1 MTKWLDGPALDD
13 DVVIS
18 TRVRVARNIEKYRF
32 PSYMTVT
39 ESDTLT
45 NDILI
50 GMKEALDDNYRFIR
64 VRDIS
69 PREQMVYIED
79 HLISPN
85 MVQRKDKSSFLVR
98 NDEKATIMI
107 NEEDHI
113 RIQTLFPGF
122 NLTDAW
128 QLCSEIDDKIGE
140 KLEYAFD
147 DRWGYLTACPTNVG
161 TGLRASV
168 MLHLP
173 CITITKTINSLIEG
187 LREIGLTVRGL
198 YGEGS
203 EALGYL
209 YQISN
214 QVTLGESEE
223 EIIGKLNKVVYQII
237 QRERKTREY
246 LKEKSSLEF
255 ENRVYRSYGI
265 LSYARIM
272 TSKEAMEHLSNI
284 RLGWEMGI
292 LNNEKIR
299 DIFNLMIGVQPA
311 NIQRGLDMDMNEED
325 RDIARA
331 KIIRDFI
338 YDLEG

>member
-18 TRVRVARNIEKYRF
+18 TRVRVARNISKYRF
-32 PSYMTVT
+32 PSYMTVG

-45 NDILI
+45 EDILN
-50 GMKEALDDNYRFIR
+50 GMKDALDDNYRFIR
-64 VRDIS
+64 IRDIS
-69 PREQMVYIED
+69 TREQMIYIED

-85 MVQRKDKSSFLVR
+85 MVQRKDKSSFLIR
-98 NDEKATIMI
+98 NDEKATVMI

-122 NLTDAW
+122 NLSDAW
-128 QLCSEIDDKIGE
+128 KLCSDIDDKLGE
-140 KLEYAFD
+140 QLDYAFD

-173 CITITKTINSLIEG
+173 CITMSKTINSLIEG

-203 EALGYL
+203 KALGCL

-214 QVTLGESEE
+214 QVTLGESEND
-223 EIIGKLNKVVYQII
+223 IIDKLNKVVYQII
-237 QRERKTREY
+237 KRERKTRQY
-246 LKEKSSLEF
+246 LKENKSIEL

-272 TSKEAMEHLSNI
+272 TSKEAMEHLSNL
-284 RLGWEMGI
+284 RLGWEMG
-292 LNNEKIR
+292 LFTDENIR
-299 DIFNLMIGVQPA
+299 NIFNLMIEIQPA
-311 NIQRGLDMDMNEED
+311 NIQRGFDMDMNDED

-331 KIIRDFI
+331 KIIRDFL
-338 YDLEG
+338 YNLEG

>member
-18 TRVRVARNIEKYRF
+18 TRVRVARNLSKYKY
-32 PSYMTVT
+32 PAYMTVG
-39 ESDTLT
+39 ESDALT
-45 NDILI
+45 DDILNS
-50 GMKEALDDNYRFIR
+50 MKDALDDNYRFIR

-69 PREQMVYIED
+69 PRDQMVYIEE

-85 MVQRKDKSSFLVR
+85 MIQRKDKSSFLIR
-98 NDEKATIMI
+98 NDEKATVMI

-122 NLTDAW
+122 NLKDAW
-128 QLCSEIDDKIGE
+128 ELCSDIDDKLGE
-140 KLEYAFD
+140 KLDYAFD

-198 YGEGS
+198 HGEGS
-203 EALGYL
+203 EAIGYL
-209 YQISN
+209 YQVSN
-214 QVTLGESEE
+214 QVTLGEPEE
-223 EIIGKLNKVVYQII
+223 EIIGKLNKVVYQIVK
-237 QRERKTREY
+237 RERKTREY
-246 LKEKSSLEF
+246 LKQSKSIEL
-255 ENRVYRSYGI
+255 ENRIYRSYGI
-265 LSYARIM
+265 LSHARIM
-272 TSKEAMEHLSNI
+272 TSREAMDHLSNI

-292 LNNEKIR
+292 FNSDKIR
-299 DIFNLMIGVQPA
+299 NIFDLMIEVQPA
-311 NIQRGLDMDMNEED
+311 NIQRELDKDMSEQD

-331 KIIRDFI
+331 TIIRDYI
-338 YDLEG
+338 YNLEG

>member
-18 TRVRVARNIEKYRF
+18 TRVRVARNISKYRF
-32 PSYMTVT
+32 PSYMTVE
-39 ESDTLT
+39 ESDALT
-45 NDILI
+45 NDILN
-50 GMKEALDDNYRFIR
+50 GMKDALDDNYRFIR
-64 VRDIS
+64 IRDIP
-69 PREQMVYIED
+69 PREQMMYIED

-85 MVQRKDKSSFLVR
+85 MVQRKEKSSFLIR
-98 NDEKATIMI
+98 NDEKATVMI

-122 NLTDAW
+122 NLSDAW
-128 QLCSEIDDKIGE
+128 KLCSDIDDKLGE
-140 KLEYAFD
+140 QVNYAFD

-173 CITITKTINSLIEG
+173 CITMSKTINSLIEG

-203 EALGYL
+203 ETLGSL

-214 QVTLGESEE
+214 QITLGESEE
-223 EIIGKLNKVVYQII
+223 DIIDKLNKVVYQII
-237 QRERKTREY
+237 KRERKTREY
-246 LKEKSSLEF
+246 LTQNKDIELK
-255 ENRVYRSYGI
+255 NRVYRSYGI

-272 TSKEAMEHLSNI
+272 TSKEAMEHLSNL
-284 RLGWEMGI
+284 RLGWEMGLFSNDNI
-292 LNNEKIR
+292 QN
-299 DIFNLMIGVQPA
+299 IFNLMIEIQPA
-311 NIQRGLDMDMNEED
+311 NIQRGFDKDMNDED

-338 YDLEG
+338 NNLEG

>member
-1 MTKWLDGPALDD
+1 MAKWLDGTAIDE

-18 TRVRVARNIEKYRF
+18 TRVRVARNISKYRF
-32 PSYMTVT
+32 PSYMTVD
-39 ESDTLT
+39 ESDSLT
-45 NDILI
+45 DDILN
-50 GMKEALDDNYRFIR
+50 GMKEVIDDNYRFIR
-64 VRDIS
+64 IRDIS
-69 PREQMVYIED
+69 PRDQMVYIED

-85 MVQRKDKSSFLVR
+85 LIERKDKSSFLIR
-98 NDEKATIMI
+98 NDERAIIMI

-128 QLCSEIDDKIGE
+128 KLCSDIDDKLSE

-147 DRWGYLTACPTNVG
+147 DKWGYLTACPTNVG
-161 TGLRASV
+161 TGMRASV

-173 CITITKTINSLIEG
+173 CITMSKTINSLIEG

-203 EALGYL
+203 EAHGYL

-223 EIIGKLNKVVYQII
+223 DIIGKLNKVVYQII

-246 LKEKSSLEF
+246 LKKNNSIDF
-255 ENRVYRSYGI
+255 ENRIYRSYGI

-272 TSKEAMEHLSNI
+272 SSKEAITHLSNL
-284 RLGWEMGI
+284 RLGWEMGLFSNDEI
-292 LNNEKIR
+292 K
-299 DIFNLMIGVQPA
+299 DIFNLMIEIQPA
-311 NIQRGLDMDMNEED
+311 NIQKKFDKDMNDED

-331 KIIRDFI
+331 KKIRD
-338 YDLEG
+338 YLYNLEG

>member
-18 TRVRVARNIEKYRF
+18 TRVRVARNISKYKY
-32 PSYMTVT
+32 PSYMTVG

-45 NDILI
+45 DDILNS
-50 GMKEALDDNYRFIR
+50 MKDALDDNYRFIR
-64 VRDIS
+64 LRDIS
-69 PREQMVYIED
+69 PRDQTVYIEE

-85 MVQRKDKSSFLVR
+85 MVQRKDKSSFLIR
-98 NDEKATIMI
+98 NDEKATVMI

-128 QLCSEIDDKIGE
+128 ELCSDIDDKLGE
-140 KLEYAFD
+140 KLEYAYD

-173 CITITKTINSLIEG
+173 CITITKTINSLVEG

-198 YGEGS
+198 HGEGS
-203 EALGYL
+203 EAIGYL
-209 YQISN
+209 YQVSN

-237 QRERKTREY
+237 KRERRTREY
-246 LKEKSSLEF
+246 LKESKSIEL
-255 ENRVYRSYGI
+255 ENRIYRSYGI
-265 LSYARIM
+265 LSHARIM
-272 TSKEAMEHLSNI
+272 TSREAMDHLSNI

-292 LNNEKIR
+292 FSSDKIR
-299 DIFNLMIGVQPA
+299 NIFDLMIEVQPA
-311 NIQRGLDMDMNEED
+311 NIQRGLDKDMSEKD

-331 KIIRDFI
+331 RIIRDYI
-338 YDLEG
+338 YNLEG

>member
-1 MTKWLDGPALDD
+1 MAKWLDGTAIDE

-18 TRVRVARNIEKYRF
+18 TRVRVARNISKYRF
-32 PSYMTVT
+32 PSYMTVD
-39 ESDTLT
+39 ESDSLT
-45 NDILI
+45 DDILN
-50 GMKEALDDNYRFIR
+50 GMKEVIDDNYRFIR
-64 VRDIS
+64 IRDIS
-69 PREQMVYIED
+69 PRDQMVYIED

-85 MVQRKDKSSFLVR
+85 LIERKDKSSFLIR
-98 NDEKATIMI
+98 NDERAIIMI

-128 QLCSEIDDKIGE
+128 KLCSDIDDKLSE

-147 DRWGYLTACPTNVG
+147 EKWGYLTACPTNVG
-161 TGLRASV
+161 TGMRASV

-173 CITITKTINSLIEG
+173 CITMSKTINSLIEG

-203 EALGYL
+203 EAHGYL

-223 EIIGKLNKVVYQII
+223 DIIGKLNKVVYQII

-246 LKEKSSLEF
+246 LKKNNSIDF
-255 ENRVYRSYGI
+255 ENRIYRSYGI

-272 TSKEAMEHLSNI
+272 SSKEAITHLSNL
-284 RLGWEMGI
+284 RLGWEMGLFSNDEI
-292 LNNEKIR
+292 K
-299 DIFNLMIGVQPA
+299 DIFNLMIEIQPA
-311 NIQRGLDMDMNEED
+311 NIQKKFDKDMNDED

-331 KIIRDFI
+331 KKIRD
-338 YDLEG
+338 YLYNLEG

>member
-1 MTKWLDGPALDD
+1 MTRWLDGPAIDD

-18 TRVRVARNIEKYRF
+18 TRVRVARNISKYRF
-32 PSYMTVT
+32 PSIMTVQ

-45 NDILI
+45 DEILN

-64 VRDIS
+64 VRDIT

-85 MVQRKDKSSFLVR
+85 MVQRKDKSSFLIR
-98 NDEKATIMI
+98 NDEKATVMI

-128 QLCSEIDDKIGE
+128 ELCSDIDDKLGE
-140 KLEYAFD
+140 KLDYAFD

-223 EIIGKLNKVVYQII
+223 DIIGKLNKVVYQII
-237 QRERKTREY
+237 KRERKTREY
-246 LKEKSSLEF
+246 LKEKKSTEL

-265 LSYARIM
+265 LSYARII
-272 TSKEAMEHLSNI
+272 TSKEAMDHLSNI
-284 RLGWEMGI
+284 RLGWEVGI
-292 LNNEKIR
+292 FSSDKIR
-299 DIFNLMIGVQPA
+299 NIFDLMIEVQPA
-311 NIQRGLDMDMNEED
+311 NIQRGLDKDMSEED
-325 RDIARA
+325 RDIERA
-331 KIIRDFI
+331 KIIRDYI
-338 YDLEG
+338 YNLEG

>member
-1 MTKWLDGPALDD
+1 MTKWLEGPALDD

-18 TRVRVARNIEKYRF
+18 TRVRVARNISKYRF
-32 PSYMTVT
+32 PSYMTVAD
-39 ESDTLT
+39 SDDLT
-45 NDILI
+45 DDVLN
-50 GMKEALDDNYRFIR
+50 GMKYALDDNYRFVR

-69 PREQMVYIED
+69 PRDQMGYIEE

-85 MVQRKDKSSFLVR
+85 MVQGKEKSSFLIR
-98 NDEKATIMI
+98 DDEKATIMI

-122 NLTDAW
+122 NLEDAW
-128 QLCSEIDDKIGE
+128 ELCSDIDDKLGE
-140 KLEYAFD
+140 KLDYAFD

-173 CITITKTINSLIEG
+173 CITISKTINSLIEG

-203 EALGYL
+203 EASGYL

-214 QVTLGESEE
+214 QITLGESEE
-223 EIIGKLNKVVYQII
+223 DIIGKLNKVVYQII
-237 QRERKTREY
+237 KRERKTREY
-246 LKEKSSLEF
+246 LKENKSIEL
-255 ENRVYRSYGI
+255 ENRIYRSYGI

-272 TSKEAMEHLSNI
+272 TSKEAMEHLSNL

-292 LNNEKIR
+292 LNNEEIR
-299 DIFNLMIGVQPA
+299 NIFNLMIEVQPA
-311 NIQRGLDMDMNEED
+311 NIQKFLDRDLNEED
-325 RDIARA
+325 RDIERA
-331 KIIRDFI
+331 KIIREFI
-338 YDLEG
+338 RNLEG

>member
-1 MTKWLDGPALDD
+1 MTKWLDGPAIDD

-18 TRVRVARNIEKYRF
+18 TRVRVARNISKYRF
-32 PSYMTVT
+32 PSLMTVQ

-45 NDILI
+45 DDILN

-64 VRDIS
+64 VRDIT

-85 MVQRKDKSSFLVR
+85 MVQRKDKSSFLIR

-128 QLCSEIDDKIGE
+128 DLCSDIDDKLGE

-147 DRWGYLTACPTNVG
+147 DSWGYLTACPTNVG

-173 CITITKTINSLIEG
+173 CITISKTINSLIEG

-223 EIIGKLNKVVYQII
+223 DIIGKLNKVVYQII
-237 QRERKTREY
+237 KRERKTREY
-246 LKEKSSLEF
+246 LKENKSMEL

-272 TSKEAMEHLSNI
+272 TSKEAMDHLSNI

-292 LNNEKIR
+292 FSSDKIR
-299 DIFNLMIGVQPA
+299 NIFDLMIEVQPA
-311 NIQRGLDMDMNEED
+311 NIQRGLDKDMSEED

-331 KIIRDFI
+331 KIIRDYI
-338 YDLEG
+338 YNLEG

>member
-18 TRVRVARNIEKYRF
+18 TRVRVARNISKYRF
-32 PSYMTVT
+32 PPFMTVG

-45 NDILI
+45 DDILN
-50 GMKEALDDNYRFIR
+50 GMKDALDDNYRFIR
-64 VRDIS
+64 VRDIT
-69 PREQMVYIED
+69 PREQMVYIEE

-85 MVQRKDKSSFLVR
+85 MVQRKDKSSFLIR
-98 NDEKATIMI
+98 DDEKATVMI

-122 NLTDAW
+122 NLKDAW
-128 QLCSEIDDKIGE
+128 ELCSEIDDKLGE
-140 KLEYAFD
+140 KLDYAFD

-223 EIIGKLNKVVYQII
+223 DIIGKLNKVVYQIVK
-237 QRERKTREY
+237 RERKTRKY
-246 LKEKSSLEF
+246 LKEYKSMEL

-265 LSYARIM
+265 LSYARII
-272 TSKEAMEHLSNI
+272 TSKEAMDHLSNI

-292 LNNEKIR
+292 FDSNKIR
-299 DIFNLMIGVQPA
+299 NIFDLMIEVQPA
-311 NIQRGLDMDMNEED
+311 NIQRQFEEDMSEED

-331 KIIRDFI
+331 KIIRDYI
-338 YDLEG
+338 NNLEG

>member
-1 MTKWLDGPALDD
+1 MTKWLDGIAIDE

-18 TRVRVARNIEKYRF
+18 TRVRVARNISKYRF

-39 ESDTLT
+39 ESDDLT
-45 NDILI
+45 DDILN
-50 GMKEALDDNYRFIR
+50 GMKEVMDDNYKFVRI
-64 VRDIS
+64 RDIT

-85 MVQRKDKSSFLVR
+85 LADRKDKSSFLLR
-98 NDEKATIMI
+98 NDERATVMI

-122 NLTDAW
+122 NLNDAW
-128 QLCSEIDDKIGE
+128 KLCSDIDDKLSE

-173 CITITKTINSLIEG
+173 CITFAKTINSLIEG

-203 EALGYL
+203 ESLGYL

-223 EIIGKLNKVVYQII
+223 DIIGKLNKVVYQII

-246 LKEKSSLEF
+246 LKEKKGMEL
-255 ENRVYRSYGI
+255 ENRIYRSYGI

-272 TSKEAMEHLSNI
+272 SSKEAITHLSNL
-284 RLGWEMGI
+284 RLGWEMG
-292 LNNEKIR
+292 LFSNEEIK
-299 DIFNLMIGVQPA
+299 DIFNLMVEVQPA
-311 NIQRGLDMDMNEED
+311 NIQKEFNKDMDNEE

-331 KIIRDFI
+331 KKIRDYI
-338 YDLEG
+338 YNLEG